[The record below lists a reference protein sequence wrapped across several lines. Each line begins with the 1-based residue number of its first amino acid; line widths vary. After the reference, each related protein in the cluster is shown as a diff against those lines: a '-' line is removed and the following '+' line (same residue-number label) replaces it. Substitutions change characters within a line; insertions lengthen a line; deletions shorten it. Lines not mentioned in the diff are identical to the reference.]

1 MTLYMAVTADK
12 YELPLGVFIGT
23 REMGKAYGV
32 SRQTVQKYIRRG
44 SIRKGKEKFIKLE
57 VEDE

>member
-1 MTLYMAVTADK
+1 MKIYMAITADK
-12 YELPLGVFIGT
+12 YELPVGIFDGLT
-23 REMGKAYGV
+23 EMARFYNMSK
-32 SRQTVQKYIRRG
+32 SDMNTYIRRG